1 MVSVNGISILGRR
14 RRNSHCR
21 LTAAYKLSSSL
32 DPTRHSVC
40 PGHTLFLHYVETG
53 DIFIQFFFFFIHFK
67 FTIMCKNSYGFLT
80 NIRTNDILR
89 RDHVNTRLLEVLYGR
104 LLRAC
109 GAVALAEPI
118 SAL

>member
-67 FTIMCKNSYGFLT
+67 FTIMTECERWFKNVQKQ
-80 NIRTNDILR
+80 LR
-89 RDHVNTRLLEVLYGR
+89 FSDQH
-104 LLRAC
+104 
-109 GAVALAEPI
+109 
-118 SAL
+118 